1 MLSNAIRSQSKSIEL
16 VYERTIGHRDNEM
29 IKLNLEKGRILTEEV
44 QNRLE
49 SLQVQVEVEVERVLR
64 GFESRMQQER

>member
-44 QNRLE
+44 QNRL
-49 SLQVQVEVEVERVLR
+49 
-64 GFESRMQQER
+64 